1 MVRTDQLY
9 ISIMMDSMSSEV
21 RRGEP
26 APVRELLDRERL
38 YELVTRYCR
47 AIDRADEEL
56 LLSCYHP
63 DATQDHGAYKGP
75 IPGLVTHLRGRALD
89 PAKGA
94 LQHIASNCR
103 FELEGDVAYGET
115 YLQTVMTDPD
125 GGQLLSFGRYVDRF
139 ERRDGEWRIAHR
151 QVIIDVPRAGMDTTP
166 FVRGYRDRRDPSYR
180 SR

>member
-1 MVRTDQLY
+1 MASEERLDQVVLRQ
-9 ISIMMDSMSSEV
+9 M
-21 RRGEP
+21 
-26 APVRELLDRERL
+26 LDRERL

-63 DATQDHGAYKGP
+63 DATQDHGAYKGE

-94 LQHIASNCR
+94 LQHVVSNCR
-103 FELEGDVAYGET
+103 FELDGDVAHGET
-115 YLQTVMTDPD
+115 YLRTVMTDAE

-139 ERRDGEWRIAHR
+139 ERREGEWRIAHR

-166 FVRGYRDRRDPSYR
+166 FVQAYRDRRDPSYR
-180 SR
+180 NR

>member
-1 MVRTDQLY
+1 
-9 ISIMMDSMSSEV
+9 MMDFMSSEERLDQV
-21 RRGEP
+21 VLRQM
-26 APVRELLDRERL
+26 LDRERL

-63 DATQDHGAYKGP
+63 DATQDHGAYKGE
-75 IPGLVTHLRGRALD
+75 ISGLVTHLRGRALD

-94 LQHIASNCR
+94 LQHVVSNCR
-103 FELEGDVAYGET
+103 FDLDGDVAYGET
-115 YLQTVMTDPD
+115 YLRTVMTDAE

-166 FVRGYRDRRDPSYR
+166 FVQGYRDRRDPSYR
-180 SR
+180 NR

>member
-1 MVRTDQLY
+1 
-9 ISIMMDSMSSEV
+9 MSSEERLDQV
-21 RRGEP
+21 VLRQM
-26 APVRELLDRERL
+26 LDRERL

-56 LLSCYHP
+56 LLSCYHA
-63 DATQDHGAYKGP
+63 DATQDHGAYKGE

-94 LQHIASNCR
+94 LQHVVSNCR
-103 FELEGDVAYGET
+103 FELDGDVAYGET
-115 YLQTVMTDPD
+115 YLRTVMTDPE

-139 ERRDGEWRIAHR
+139 ERREGEWRIAHR

-166 FVRGYRDRRDPSYR
+166 FVQGYRDRRDPSYR
-180 SR
+180 NR